1 MTGSQS
7 CPQKNFHPKACHESW
22 ERLTNCQT
30 MSTRIAST
38 MTAQAKI
45 AHANT
50 RSANTPSEALSSGL
64 SCLLI
69 FSLATGCGPVICG
82 RNRAWLAMTEPYQ
95 KRVTGVLKRFRPAGG
110 KLRLGV
116 SLESGEISHQS
127 GKQQHFRR
135 YGSRLR
141 SLPPRTFFIAQPL

>member
-1 MTGSQS
+1 
-7 CPQKNFHPKACHESW
+7 
-22 ERLTNCQT
+22 

-50 RSANTPSEALSSGL
+50 RSANTPSEALSSGPA
-64 SCLLI
+64 CLLI
-69 FSLATGCGPVICG
+69 FSPATGCGPVICG

-95 KRVTGVLKRFRPAGG
+95 KRVTGVLKRVRPAGG

-116 SLESGEISHQS
+116 SLDSGAISHQS
-127 GKQQHFRR
+127 GKQQDFCR
-135 YGSRLR
+135 YG
-141 SLPPRTFFIAQPL
+141 